1 MLKKWHWITKAAA
14 AVAILVFVLGCL
26 SAGSTEAKPYVISD
40 GAEAKLYVISDD
52 AEAKSYAISDD
63 AKDGQYSR
71 IDFAETEQ
79 DVQTEF
85 AAVYAQPK
93 INLMIQRTKEEE
105 STQKEQMP
113 ETLAEA
119 AKEEA
124 AKQETKAEKAE
135 QEIKTKKTEQ
145 EIKTEKTEQEIKAEK
160 AEQET
165 KIKKAEQETKE
176 NNKEEKTT
184 GLPSVFCTAKDYQV
198 LLNIVQAEA
207 GGCDAIGKIL
217 VANVILN
224 RVKSE
229 VFPDTITDV
238 VYEKSQFSP
247 AMNGTIDQVKVSDS
261 TKKSVIRALSGED
274 YSQGALYFM
283 NRRSSQSGNTSWFD
297 RKLTYLFQYEGHE
310 FFK

>member
-1 MLKKWHWITKAAA
+1 MLKKWHWITKASAG
-14 AVAILVFVLGCL
+14 AILVFVLGCL
-26 SAGSTEAKPYVISD
+26 PAGFTKAKTYVTSD
-40 GAEAKLYVISDD
+40 DAEAKRYVISDD
-52 AEAKSYAISDD
+52 AE
-63 AKDGQYSR
+63 DGQHSR

-93 INLMIQRTKEEE
+93 INLMIRRTKEEE

-113 ETLAEA
+113 EILAET

-124 AKQETKAEKAE
+124 AR
-135 QEIKTKKTEQ
+135 
-145 EIKTEKTEQEIKAEK
+145 
-160 AEQET
+160 
-165 KIKKAEQETKE
+165 QETKE

-184 GLPSVFCTAKDYQV
+184 GRPSTFCTAKDYQV

-207 GGCDAIGKIL
+207 GGCNAIGKIL

-229 VFPDTITDV
+229 LFPDTITDV

-247 AMNGTIDQVKVSDS
+247 TMNGTIDQVKVSDS
-261 TKKSVIRALSGED
+261 TEKSVIRALSGED

>member
-26 SAGSTEAKPYVISD
+26 PAGSTEAK
-40 GAEAKLYVISDD
+40 
-52 AEAKSYAISDD
+52 
-63 AKDGQYSR
+63 
-71 IDFAETEQ
+71 Q

-105 STQKEQMP
+105 STQKKQMP

-124 AKQETKAEKAE
+124 VKQETKAEKAE
-135 QEIKTKKTEQ
+135 QEIKTK
-145 EIKTEKTEQEIKAEK
+145 KTEQEIKAEK

-176 NNKEEKTT
+176 NNKEEKNT

>member
-26 SAGSTEAKPYVISD
+26 PAGSTEAK
-40 GAEAKLYVISDD
+40 
-52 AEAKSYAISDD
+52 
-63 AKDGQYSR
+63 
-71 IDFAETEQ
+71 Q

-105 STQKEQMP
+105 STQKKQMP

-124 AKQETKAEKAE
+124 VKQETKAEKAE

-145 EIKTEKTEQEIKAEK
+145 EIKAEKAEQEIKAEK

-184 GLPSVFCTAKDYQV
+184 GQPSAFCTAKDYQV

-207 GGCDAIGKIL
+207 GGCNAIGKIL

-229 VFPDTITDV
+229 LFPDTITDV
-238 VYEKSQFSP
+238 VYEKP
-247 AMNGTIDQVKVSDS
+247 ACISRLGRTTVHKVKS
-261 TKKSVIRALSGED
+261 ALGII
-274 YSQGALYFM
+274 FPV
-283 NRRSSQSGNTSWFD
+283 
-297 RKLTYLFQYEGHE
+297 
-310 FFK
+310 

>member
-26 SAGSTEAKPYVISD
+26 PAGSTETEQNVTSD
-40 GAEAKLYVISDD
+40 GAEAKLYITSDD

-63 AKDGQYSR
+63 AEDGQCSR

-79 DVQTEF
+79 NVQTEF

-113 ETLAEA
+113 ETL
-119 AKEEA
+119 KEEA
-124 AKQETKAEKAE
+124 AKQKTKAEKAE
-135 QEIKTKKTEQ
+135 QEIKTEKTEQ
-145 EIKTEKTEQEIKAEK
+145 ETKAEKAEQEIKAEK

-176 NNKEEKTT
+176 NNKEEKNT

>member
-1 MLKKWHWITKAAA
+1 MLKKWHWITKASAG
-14 AVAILVFVLGCL
+14 AILVFVLGCL
-26 SAGSTEAKPYVISD
+26 PAGFTKAKPYVTSD
-40 GAEAKLYVISDD
+40 DAEAKRYVISDD
-52 AEAKSYAISDD
+52 AE
-63 AKDGQYSR
+63 DGQHSR

-93 INLMIQRTKEEE
+93 INLMIRRTKEEE

-113 ETLAEA
+113 EILAET

-124 AKQETKAEKAE
+124 AR
-135 QEIKTKKTEQ
+135 
-145 EIKTEKTEQEIKAEK
+145 
-160 AEQET
+160 
-165 KIKKAEQETKE
+165 QETKE

-184 GLPSVFCTAKDYQV
+184 GRPSAFCTAKDYQV

-207 GGCDAIGKIL
+207 GGCNAIGKIL

-229 VFPDTITDV
+229 LFPDTITDV

-261 TKKSVIRALSGED
+261 TEKSVIRALSGED